1 MNKEKQYVCCFG
13 EILWDVLPTG
23 KMPGGAPMNVGLNLK
38 NLGVDVALI
47 SKVGVDDLGEEIKS
61 FVIEKNCSTQ
71 WIQSEATH
79 PTGSVLVNLT
89 NRNEVQYE
97 IVHPVAWDFI
107 EATPQAIDVAKDAFA
122 FVFGSLACRSAHTK
136 KALLT
141 LLSQTKAIKIFDVN
155 LRAPHFS
162 RDLIQEFL
170 PKADI
175 VKMNKEELEMI
186 SSWLGSGD
194 SIEQKVTHLKKK
206 FGAQMVIVTMGGDG
220 ALLLNDEGTYTSKVF
235 KVEVKDTIG
244 SGDAFLAGIIKNL
257 LLKTP
262 PDQMLTYACALG
274 SLVAQHHGAN
284 PPIKESEIFE
294 IMQK

>member
-1 MNKEKQYVCCFG
+1 MNNKKEYVCCFG

-23 KMPGGAPMNVGLNLK
+23 KMPGGAPMNVGFNLK

-47 SKVGVDDLGEEIKS
+47 SKVGVDDLGDEIKS

-71 WIQSEATH
+71 WIQSEAKH

-107 EATPQAIDVAKDAFA
+107 EASQEAIDASKNAFA
-122 FVFGSLACRSAHTK
+122 FVFGCLSCRSAHSK

-141 LLSQTKAIKIFDVN
+141 MLNQTNALKVFDVN
-155 LRAPHFS
+155 LRAPHFTK
-162 RDLIQEFL
+162 DLIHELIQ
-170 PKADI
+170 KADI

-186 SSWLGSGD
+186 SSWFGSGN
-194 SIEQKVTHLKKK
+194 SIVQKAANLKKK
-206 FGAQMVIVTMGGDG
+206 FGTKMVIVTMGGDG
-220 ALLLNDEGTYTSKVF
+220 AMLLNDDGAFTSRVF
-235 KVEVKDTIG
+235 KVEIKDTIG

-262 PDQMLTYACALG
+262 PEQMLNYACALG

-294 IMQK
+294 MMQK